1 MFNSTSHQSTNIFTQ
16 FINIINGNNVKFVL
30 YTNNVNDIFIQD
42 NSDIKC
48 QISNRLYQIII
59 KKEKK

>member
-1 MFNSTSHQSTNIFTQ
+1 MAIMAN
-16 FINIINGNNVKFVL
+16 FIL
-30 YTNNVNDIFIQD
+30 HTNNVNDIFIQD

-59 KKEKK
+59 KKGKKNENFT